1 MKKIKYI
8 LFSALL
14 VLVNI
19 IFSLDV
25 LGATKYTV
33 NISAPSTATKGSNI
47 TLSFN
52 AGSISSLKN
61 GYSAYS
67 GAITYDS
74 TKLEFVSATSSIS
87 GWLVDTAKGTDK
99 INFVGY
105 DNMPPS
111 NTKYQDTEIF
121 KVVFKVISV
130 TNGNTTVTATNI
142 KGSTSV
148 GESLAADP
156 TSKTITIGD
165 ATPPATKSND
175 ATLSN
180 LNAGGYTLSP
190 AFNKDQTSYK
200 VSVPNDVTSLNV
212 TATPNDSKA
221 TVSVSGNGNLS
232 VGKNNIIVEVKAE
245 DGTKKT
251 YTIEVTRAD
260 KSNDTPSTP
269 NTPSTPSTPNTP
281 STPST
286 PSTSKKSSNAN
297 LKNITGIEGL
307 DFNKDVTTYDMEVP
321 FETTSLNIGAT
332 PEDSKAKVTI
342 SNPNLKN
349 LEVGKNNTITILV
362 TAEDST
368 VKVYTVNVR
377 RSPYK
382 SETDL
387 KELVVNDKDV
397 LEEGKD
403 EFKVT
408 VPSDTTELDISA
420 IPKSDNSTV
429 KIKGDTTLK
438 DGHNKVI
445 IEVTDKNGFSKSYTI
460 DVEKESDNFL
470 LKFLKDYWW
479 LLLLMLFIL
488 LILLLLLYLHRKNE
502 KLLDEIQEDE
512 LKYINMKKD
521 NTNNKIIVEHV
532 VADIDNDDDLS
543 YNSSNNNMVANTYV
557 PKHSDEDDILKNILD
572 DDSVEEVQRE
582 ITIIKNDSD
591 GDDDLEK
598 EYKITQKYRK
608 K

>member
-33 NISAPSTATKGSNI
+33 SISAPSTATKGSNI

-142 KGSTSV
+142 KGSTSA

-165 ATPPATKSND
+165 PAPTVTKSND

-180 LNAGGYTLSP
+180 LTAGGYTLSP

-269 NTPSTPSTPNTP
+269 NTPSTQ
-281 STPST
+281 
-286 PSTSKKSSNAN
+286 KKSSNAN
-297 LKNITGIEGL
+297 LKNITGIDGL
-307 DFNKDVTTYDMEVP
+307 EFNKDVTTYDIEVP

-397 LEEGKD
+397 LEDGKD

-521 NTNNKIIVEHV
+521 NNNNKIIVEHV